1 MAKKGLLT
9 LKSKDKKAKDF
20 ERAVF
25 GSKSEPH
32 PASVTAQKTW
42 QKFPAKLKKELRGN
56 LPDSD
61 LDKTPDG
68 FDCRPLNSKKQES
81 FLPQD
86 QHYLDTHP
94 NIRPTKKILG
104 TGVVGSVTPVA
115 GNPNLVVKMV
125 RSYKGATDVVSNI
138 RDGKFARRELK
149 KEADDFEKYKL
160 EKEPLF
166 IPTKAVKIDG
176 QLGLVR
182 PKGIILTEYYP
193 TFKVFHKEK
202 ITDEKLI
209 KLRKDLIDLSYK
221 GFVFADG
228 LQLMLDDAG
237 RILLYDIGFIQ
248 KDRPGSDHAFEV
260 NNMHW
265 QELLEKLGKKGKFGP
280 ITKRK
285 EMGKRRA

>member
-1 MAKKGLLT
+1 MT
-9 LKSKDKKAKDF
+9 KSKKQK
-20 ERAVF
+20 
-25 GSKSEPH
+25 
-32 PASVTAQKTW
+32 PASIFAQKAW
-42 QKFPAKLKKELRGN
+42 QEFSLSTKRNLRKV
-56 LPDSD
+56 LR
-61 LDKTPDG
+61 DKDKDDTPDL
-68 FDCRPLNSKKQES
+68 FDCRPLNPKKQES

-86 QHYLDTHP
+86 QLYLNTHSS
-94 NIRPTKKILG
+94 IRPTKKILG
-104 TGVVGSVTPVA
+104 TGVVGAVAPVA
-115 GNPNLVVKMV
+115 NNPRLVVKTV